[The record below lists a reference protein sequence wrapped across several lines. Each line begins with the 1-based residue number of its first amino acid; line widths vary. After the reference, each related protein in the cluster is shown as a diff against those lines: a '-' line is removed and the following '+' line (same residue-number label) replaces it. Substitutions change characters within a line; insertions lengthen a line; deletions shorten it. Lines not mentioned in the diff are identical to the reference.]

1 MAIAIRYK
9 VLCIV
14 SLLMFLLS
22 GCGEKTVTSSV
33 SSKLEESQ
41 NCIDC
46 HSAHPS
52 VVPGKY
58 ITEEWKLSAHNLNN
72 KAGCADCHES
82 DPSHEQ
88 SNACSGCHQ
97 NYSHAYRIKNPD
109 SAGKCAKCHTS
120 AAGFRI
126 SSYNNI
132 SENTLTNHFSTPT
145 LAAYTSGKFNARYV
159 TKKYE
164 NNCRLCHNP
173 HDTTSQI
180 NVLRQWARSGKGDVT
195 AKPWKDYDFGR
206 DLTRSTSTPGATPAN
221 SFGSDCVRCHTS
233 TGHLSY
239 LTNMSIAPAYA
250 GTSKTE
256 GKEVLA
262 CNVCHVNYSYA
273 RRTVGAVTAFYNRST
288 VGKMR
293 IRITEAYPNIGE
305 SNLCLNCHVGRE
317 IGEIIKELGNLTLTA
332 NKVIAPLLVADPKR
346 YNFNN
351 VSFENSHYLSAG
363 ATIFRRSGYEFLSS
377 VNYDDSAD
385 YAHSSIGG
393 TSSGPC
399 ITCHMKPGNHTFLPV
414 VKDTGGNVTAL
425 ANSATCN
432 TSSCHNGITVA
443 VMSVTEL
450 EYVKEQY
457 NAAMEALK
465 TMISSK
471 LNIYFYEANPY
482 FYTAPYT
489 VGYNEQTL
497 HLCTNNLAVKNWE
510 TGGTSTFTPKYTAS
524 TKTWSCTSAANA
536 AGTAGT
542 GPNNMGA
549 AFNYNLLHHDFGA
562 FAHNRLY
569 AKRLIYDS
577 ISWLYDNDVVTT
589 TNGVI
594 SSDVEAAIQASTLTA
609 QQKADAC
616 SYLFNRAGYTY
627 TPNSPNNWR
636 PGSLVATY

>member
-1 MAIAIRYK
+1 MAIAIRCK
-9 VLCIV
+9 VLCTI
-14 SLLMFLLS
+14 SLVMFLLC
-22 GCGEKTVTSSV
+22 GCGEKTVTSSA
-33 SSKLEESQ
+33 SNKLEESQ

-52 VVPGKY
+52 IVLGKF
-58 ITEEWKLSAHNLNN
+58 ITEEWKLSAHNTNN
-72 KAGCADCHES
+72 KAGCADCHEF

-88 SNACSGCHQ
+88 NNSCTGCHQ
-97 NYSHAYRIKNPD
+97 SYSHAYRIKNPD

-126 SSYNNI
+126 STYNGI
-132 SENTLTNHFSTPT
+132 DENTLTNHFSTPT
-145 LAAYTSGKFNARYV
+145 LAAYTSGTYKARYV
-159 TKKYE
+159 TKNYE
-164 NNCRLCHNP
+164 NNCRSCHNP

-180 NVLRQWARSGKGDVT
+180 NVLRQWARSGKGDVS
-195 AKPWKDYDFGR
+195 AKPWSDRNFR
-206 DLTRSTSTPGATPAN
+206 TSGTPLPATAAT
-221 SFGSDCVRCHTS
+221 SFGTDCVRCHTS
-233 TGHLSY
+233 TGHI
-239 LTNMSIAPAYA
+239 NFMADKSIAAVG

-262 CNVCHVNYSYA
+262 CNVCHIDYSYT
-273 RRTVGAVTAFYNRST
+273 RRTVGAVTAFYNKST

-305 SNLCLNCHVGRE
+305 SNICLNCHVGRE
-317 IGEIIKELGNLTLTA
+317 TGEIIKELADLTLTA

-363 ATIFRRSGYEFLSS
+363 ATLFSRSGYEFLSL
-377 VNYDDSAD
+377 D
-385 YAHSSIGG
+385 YADSPLHRSIGG

-399 ITCHMKPGNHTFLPV
+399 ITCHMNPGNHTFLPV
-414 VKDTGGNVTAL
+414 VKDTGGNITAL

-432 TSSCHNGITVA
+432 TASCHNGVDVA

-450 EYVKEQY
+450 EHVKEQY

-465 TMISSK
+465 TMISSA
-471 LNIYFYEANPY
+471 LNMHFYEASPY

-497 HLCTNNLAVKNWE
+497 HLCTNNLAVKNWQ

-524 TKTWSCTSAANA
+524 SNSWSCTSIANV
-536 AGTAGT
+536 AGTAAT

-577 ISWLYDNDVVTT
+577 ISWLYDNDIATT
-589 TNGVI
+589 TNAGGY
-594 SSDVEAAIQASTLTA
+594 SSDVEAAIQASALTA

-616 SYLFNRAGYTY
+616 NYLFNRAGYTY
-627 TPNSPNNWR
+627 ASMSSDNWR